1 MTNQE
6 IILQY
11 LKGSFEPVK
20 AMLIAED
27 LGIPRKSVKN
37 ALEELKKKGLV
48 DWDRFTGWYPILPP
62 TAPVEVYTGYTW
74 EELQGKL
81 LVWADSKGLLK
92 DPNPTAQLAKTLEE
106 AVETLQ
112 AVIKKDE
119 PEIIDGLGDILVTII
134 IAAEQMGY
142 DLLDCGNH
150 AYSVIKDRT
159 GKNVNGMFV
168 KD

>member
-6 IILQY
+6 IVLKY

-27 LGIPRKSVKN
+27 LGIPRKSVQD
-37 ALEELKKKGLV
+37 ALGRLKQNGLV

-62 TAPVEVYTGYTW
+62 TAPVELSTGYTW
-74 EELQGKL
+74 EELQSKL
-81 LVWADSKGLLK
+81 LVWAYSKGLLK
-92 DPNPTAQLAKTLEE
+92 NPNPTAQLAKTLEE